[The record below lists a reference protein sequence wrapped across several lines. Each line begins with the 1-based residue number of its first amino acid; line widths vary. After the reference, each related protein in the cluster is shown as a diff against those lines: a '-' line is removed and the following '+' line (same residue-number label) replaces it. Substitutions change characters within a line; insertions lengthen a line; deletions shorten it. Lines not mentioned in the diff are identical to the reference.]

1 MSRLFVE
8 ANGKTFKRKGT
19 DGNGGIKITKRGE
32 MESRRFFFLLLSFST
47 SVFVLFFWIFLVR
60 RVTQLRLEREK
71 SFFLFHVPAP
81 STFQPLSFNFV
92 GVYRVFLPSFPP
104 VDGFVHVSTDSV
116 WFYWVLLG
124 FTGFYKGCLP
134 GLPGFFQVS
143 VVIGS

>member
-19 DGNGGIKITKRGE
+19 DGNGGIKITKREE

-71 SFFLFHVPAP
+71 SFFFVPRAGAVHFP
-81 STFQPLSFNFV
+81 AAFV
-92 GVYRVFLPSFPP
+92 QFRRCV
-104 VDGFVHVSTDSV
+104 
-116 WFYWVLLG
+116 
-124 FTGFYKGCLP
+124 
-134 GLPGFFQVS
+134 PGFFTEFS
-143 VVIGS
+143 SS